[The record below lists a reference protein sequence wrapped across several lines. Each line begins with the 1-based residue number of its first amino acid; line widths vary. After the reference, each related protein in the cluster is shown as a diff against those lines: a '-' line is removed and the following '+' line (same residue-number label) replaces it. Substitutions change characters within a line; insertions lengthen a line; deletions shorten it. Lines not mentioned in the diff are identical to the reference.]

1 MKSLEGSFGENTIG
15 EHTTKDASADIRFL
29 ADILKDNSM
38 IYKKG
43 RSCQHH
49 SLNLVWD
56 GYDRLLSGA
65 LKKFRERFKP
75 LNDPEGD
82 GNDVPQN
89 DVLQNDVPQN
99 FGIFNFDVWRCS
111 INTVSIVVA
120 LLI

>member
-1 MKSLEGSFGENTIG
+1 
-15 EHTTKDASADIRFL
+15 
-29 ADILKDNSM
+29 M

-65 LKKFRERFKP
+65 LKKFRARFKP

-111 INTVSIVVA
+111 INPVSIVVV